1 MEHPLSLGRVGIRGN
16 FRGGYYDTPLGGHWS
31 LVKLLNSVSLF
42 WASFFG
48 KKVLIFFEL
57 DAREKLQE

>member
-1 MEHPLSLGRVGIRGN
+1 VERPLSLGRVRESSN

-31 LVKLLNSVSLF
+31 LVKLPNSVSLF